1 MIYFQSQ
8 VDALLKA
15 KDEKIALLES
25 ILATQA
31 KAIEFEKK
39 RADAAIDQVIALSGG
54 RPVTPPPA
62 KKVIVDKIL
71 EQVSLIS
78 RAGRDFGESPEP
90 DPK

>member
-8 VDALLKA
+8 VDALIKA

-25 ILATQA
+25 MLQVQV
-31 KAIEFEKK
+31 KAIEFEKT
-39 RADAAIDQVIALSGG
+39 RADRAVDQMIALSGG

-62 KKVIVDKIL
+62 RRDIADRIMAEVG
-71 EQVSLIS
+71 LIS
-78 RAGRDFGESPEP
+78 RAGRDFGEEPKP